1 MALSLSAEGITYVR
15 PHEWDVT
22 VSYRFLHSESIYV
35 GDTERPDLQ
44 NPNGPRLDV
53 HSVDVLITYALSP
66 RFSATLVLPFVHS
79 ELSSVRDHADGM
91 RHDTSAGGL
100 GDLRLVVNTWLF
112 NPATSPNGN
121 VSIGIGVKAPTG
133 DDRVVDN
140 YYTTTGVEL
149 RPVDISGQP
158 GDGGWGI
165 VLEMQAFQRI
175 LTNTFL
181 YASGSYLM
189 NPRQQN
195 ETPAANSLGGRLPAA
210 GPNGAGPYEM
220 FNSVP
225 DQYQARLGIQQTIW
239 PEKGLALSLGGRI
252 DGLPV
257 QDVIGG
263 DYGFRRPGYS
273 VYIEPGV
280 NWVRGDWTVTLAGP
294 VAVYHNRPESIP
306 EQEKGINRGGGF
318 ADFLIL
324 ASVMKRF

>member
-1 MALSLSAEGITYVR
+1 
-15 PHEWDVT
+15 
-22 VSYRFLHSESIYV
+22 
-35 GDTERPDLQ
+35 
-44 NPNGPRLDV
+44 
-53 HSVDVLITYALSP
+53 
-66 RFSATLVLPFVHS
+66 
-79 ELSSVRDHADGM
+79 
-91 RHDTSAGGL
+91 
-100 GDLRLVVNTWLF
+100 
-112 NPATSPNGN
+112 
-121 VSIGIGVKAPTG
+121 
-133 DDRVVDN
+133 
-140 YYTTTGVEL
+140 
-149 RPVDISGQP
+149 
-158 GDGGWGI
+158 
-165 VLEMQAFQRI
+165 
-175 LTNTFL
+175 
-181 YASGSYLM
+181 M

-210 GPNGAGPYEM
+210 GPNAAGPHEM